1 MTTICLILNYLSKSR
16 ARSVS
21 GGVGVWW
28 TPLPQAEAPTEPT
41 GEKRRRRYLKEHH
54 KILYYNLLT
63 QCKLIDHLADINEE
77 AQNMYD
83 RLVKQLAEQEGV
95 TEKLKGKD
103 PLEWVAKMNNINS
116 RASEI
121 VFAEII
127 YTI

>member
-1 MTTICLILNYLSKSR
+1 MTTICLTSNYLSKSR

-21 GGVGVWW
+21 GGAGVRW

-95 TEKLKGKD
+95 TEKLKGED

-127 YTI
+127 YTV